1 MKTLTLN
8 IEDSKYGFILNLLKK
23 YDFVQ
28 IVTKGNELTNKQK
41 QIAGN
46 RLDELIS
53 GKTGTIDWEQIK
65 EMLR

>member
-23 YDFVQ
+23 FDFVQ
-28 IVTKGNELTNKQK
+28 IVTKGNELTNEQK
-41 QIAGN
+41 QIAEN

-53 GKTGTIDWEQIK
+53 GKTGTIEWEQIK
-65 EMLR
+65 DMLR

>member
-23 YDFVQ
+23 FDFVQ
-28 IVTKGNELTNKQK
+28 IVTKGNELTNEQK
-41 QIAGN
+41 QIAEN

-53 GKTGTIDWEQIK
+53 GKTGAIEWEQIK

>member
-41 QIAGN
+41 QIAGD